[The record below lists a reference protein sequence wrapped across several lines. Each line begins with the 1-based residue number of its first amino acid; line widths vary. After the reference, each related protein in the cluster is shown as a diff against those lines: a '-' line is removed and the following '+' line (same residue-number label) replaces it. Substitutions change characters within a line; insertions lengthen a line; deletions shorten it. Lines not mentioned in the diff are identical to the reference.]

1 LWLIAVA
8 TFGGTSKAGSLA
20 LLTNKKSFTLHTNST
35 RKRKM
40 LTMTI
45 AGNVGKDAV
54 LRNTQGGDPV
64 LGFSIAVDNGKDKN
78 GNKRDSTWVQC
89 SIWGKR
95 ADSLSSHIVKG
106 TKLVVSGRPNVDVY
120 EGKGRLT
127 LSVQDL
133 TFMGGTKERNEQEP
147 QINSRSDLDDEIPF

>member
-1 LWLIAVA
+1 
-8 TFGGTSKAGSLA
+8 
-20 LLTNKKSFTLHTNST
+20 
-35 RKRKM
+35 M

-45 AGNVGKDAV
+45 AGSVGKDAV

-89 SIWGKR
+89 NVWGKR
-95 ADSLSSHIVKG
+95 AESLNGHITKG
-106 TKLVVSGRPNVDVY
+106 TTLVVSGRLYVDVY

-133 TFMGGTKERNEQEP
+133 TFMGNAKERSEQEP
-147 QINSRSDLDDEIPF
+147 QQNSRDDLEDSIPF

>member
-1 LWLIAVA
+1 
-8 TFGGTSKAGSLA
+8 
-20 LLTNKKSFTLHTNST
+20 
-35 RKRKM
+35 M

-64 LGFSIAVDNGKDKN
+64 LGFSIAIDNGKDKN

-89 SIWGKR
+89 NVWGKR
-95 ADSLSSHIVKG
+95 AESLNSHITKG
-106 TKLVVSGRPNVDVY
+106 TKLVVSGRPGVDVY

-127 LSVQDL
+127 LSVQEL
-133 TFMGGTKERNEQEP
+133 TFMGGAKERTEQEP
-147 QINSRSDLDDEIPF
+147 QTNSRADLDDADLPF

>member
-1 LWLIAVA
+1 
-8 TFGGTSKAGSLA
+8 
-20 LLTNKKSFTLHTNST
+20 
-35 RKRKM
+35 M

-89 SIWGKR
+89 NIWGKR
-95 ADSLSSHIVKG
+95 ADSLNNFITKG
-106 TKLVVSGRPNVDVY
+106 TKLVVSGRPGVDVY

-133 TFMGGTKERNEQEP
+133 TFMGGTKERSEQEP
-147 QINSRSDLDDEIPF
+147 QPRESLDDLDGDLPF

>member
-1 LWLIAVA
+1 
-8 TFGGTSKAGSLA
+8 
-20 LLTNKKSFTLHTNST
+20 
-35 RKRKM
+35 M

-64 LGFSIAVDNGKDKN
+64 LGFSIAIDGGKDKN
-78 GNKRDSTWVQC
+78 GNNRDSTWVQC
-89 SIWGKR
+89 NVWGKR
-95 ADSLSSHIVKG
+95 AESLNSHITKG
-106 TKLVVSGRPNVDVY
+106 TKLVVSGRPGVDVY

-133 TFMGGTKERNEQEP
+133 TFMGNAKERTDQEP
-147 QINSRSDLDDEIPF
+147 QTNSRADLEDSIPF

>member
-1 LWLIAVA
+1 MI
-8 TFGGTSKAGSLA
+8 
-20 LLTNKKSFTLHTNST
+20 N
-35 RKRKM
+35 
-40 LTMTI
+40 MTI

-64 LGFSIAVDNGKDKN
+64 LGFSIAIDGGKDKN

-89 SIWGKR
+89 NVWGKR
-95 ADSLSSHIVKG
+95 AESLNSHITKG
-106 TKLVVSGRPNVDVY
+106 TKLVVSGRPGVDVY

-133 TFMGGTKERNEQEP
+133 TFMGNTKERTDHEP
-147 QINSRSDLDDEIPF
+147 QSNSRADIDDQDIPF

>member
-1 LWLIAVA
+1 
-8 TFGGTSKAGSLA
+8 
-20 LLTNKKSFTLHTNST
+20 
-35 RKRKM
+35 M

-64 LGFSIAVDNGKDKN
+64 LGFSIAIDNGKDKN

-95 ADSLSSHIVKG
+95 ADTLSSHIVKG
-106 TKLVVSGRPNVDVY
+106 TKLVVSGKPSVDVY

-133 TFMGGTKERNEQEP
+133 TFMGGTKERSEQES
-147 QINSRSDLDDEIPF
+147 QTNSRADLDDEIPF

>member
-1 LWLIAVA
+1 
-8 TFGGTSKAGSLA
+8 
-20 LLTNKKSFTLHTNST
+20 
-35 RKRKM
+35 M

-64 LGFSIAVDNGKDKN
+64 LGFSIAIDGGKDKN

-89 SIWGKR
+89 NVWGKR
-95 ADSLSSHIVKG
+95 AESLNSHITKG
-106 TKLVVSGRPNVDVY
+106 TKLVVSGRPGVDVY

-133 TFMGGTKERNEQEP
+133 TFMGNAKERTEQEP
-147 QINSRSDLDDEIPF
+147 QTSIRADLEDEIPF

>member
-1 LWLIAVA
+1 
-8 TFGGTSKAGSLA
+8 
-20 LLTNKKSFTLHTNST
+20 
-35 RKRKM
+35 M

-64 LGFSIAVDNGKDKN
+64 LGFSIAIDGGKDKN
-78 GNKRDSTWVQC
+78 GNKRDSIWVQC
-89 SIWGKR
+89 NVWGKR
-95 ADSLSSHIVKG
+95 AESLNSHITKG
-106 TKLVVSGRPNVDVY
+106 TKLVVSGRPGVDVY

-133 TFMGGTKERNEQEP
+133 TFMGGAKERSEQEP
-147 QINSRSDLDDEIPF
+147 QSSSRADLDDEIPF

>member
-1 LWLIAVA
+1 
-8 TFGGTSKAGSLA
+8 
-20 LLTNKKSFTLHTNST
+20 
-35 RKRKM
+35 M

-54 LRNTQGGDPV
+54 LRNTQSGDPV
-64 LGFSIAVDNGKDKN
+64 LGFSIAIDNGKDKN

-95 ADSLSSHIVKG
+95 ADTLSSHIVKG
-106 TKLVVSGRPNVDVY
+106 TKLVVSGRPSVDVY

-133 TFMGGTKERNEQEP
+133 TFMGGTKERSEQES
-147 QINSRSDLDDEIPF
+147 QTNSRADLDDEIPF

>member
-1 LWLIAVA
+1 
-8 TFGGTSKAGSLA
+8 
-20 LLTNKKSFTLHTNST
+20 
-35 RKRKM
+35 M

-64 LGFSIAVDNGKDKN
+64 LGFSIAIDNGKDKN

-89 SIWGKR
+89 NIWGKR
-95 ADSLSSHIVKG
+95 ADSLNSFITKG
-106 TKLVVSGRPNVDVY
+106 TKLVVTGRPGVDVY

-133 TFMGGTKERNEQEP
+133 TFMGGAKERSEQDAP
-147 QINSRSDLDDEIPF
+147 SSNRSDLDDSEIPF

>member
-1 LWLIAVA
+1 MI
-8 TFGGTSKAGSLA
+8 
-20 LLTNKKSFTLHTNST
+20 N
-35 RKRKM
+35 
-40 LTMTI
+40 MTI

-64 LGFSIAVDNGKDKN
+64 LGFSIAVDGGKDKN

-89 SIWGKR
+89 NVWGKR
-95 ADSLSSHIVKG
+95 AESLNSHITKG
-106 TKLVVSGRPNVDVY
+106 TKLVVSGRPGVDVY

-133 TFMGGTKERNEQEP
+133 TFMGNAKERTDQEP
-147 QINSRSDLDDEIPF
+147 QTRESLDDLDGDLPF

>member
-1 LWLIAVA
+1 
-8 TFGGTSKAGSLA
+8 
-20 LLTNKKSFTLHTNST
+20 
-35 RKRKM
+35 M

-54 LRNTQGGDPV
+54 LRNTQSGDPV
-64 LGFSIAVDNGKDKN
+64 LGFSIAIDGGKDKN

-89 SIWGKR
+89 NIWGKR
-95 ADSLSSHIVKG
+95 AESLNGHISKG
-106 TKLVVSGRPNVDVY
+106 TKLVVSGRPGVDVY

-133 TFMGGTKERNEQEP
+133 TFMGGAKERTDQDAPAN
-147 QINSRSDLDDEIPF
+147 NRSDLDDSEIPF

>member
-1 LWLIAVA
+1 
-8 TFGGTSKAGSLA
+8 
-20 LLTNKKSFTLHTNST
+20 
-35 RKRKM
+35 M

-64 LGFSIAVDNGKDKN
+64 LGFSIAIDGGKDKN
-78 GNKRDSTWVQC
+78 GQKRDSTWVQC
-89 SIWGKR
+89 NVWGKR
-95 ADSLSSHIVKG
+95 AESLNSHITKG
-106 TKLVVSGRPNVDVY
+106 TKLVVSGRPGVDVY

-133 TFMGGTKERNEQEP
+133 TFMGNAKERTDQEP
-147 QINSRSDLDDEIPF
+147 QTRESLDDLDGDLPF

>member
-1 LWLIAVA
+1 
-8 TFGGTSKAGSLA
+8 
-20 LLTNKKSFTLHTNST
+20 
-35 RKRKM
+35 M

-64 LGFSIAVDNGKDKN
+64 LGFSIAIDGGKDKN

-89 SIWGKR
+89 NVWGKR
-95 ADSLSSHIVKG
+95 AESLNSHITKG
-106 TKLVVSGRPNVDVY
+106 TKLVVSGRPGVDVY

-133 TFMGGTKERNEQEP
+133 TFMGNAKERTDQEP
-147 QINSRSDLDDEIPF
+147 QTRESLDDLDGDLPF

>member
-1 LWLIAVA
+1 
-8 TFGGTSKAGSLA
+8 
-20 LLTNKKSFTLHTNST
+20 
-35 RKRKM
+35 M

-54 LRNTQGGDPV
+54 LRNTQGGEPV
-64 LGFSIAVDNGKDKN
+64 LGFSIAIDNGKDKN

-89 SIWGKR
+89 NVWGKR
-95 ADSLSSHIVKG
+95 AESLNGHISKG

-133 TFMGGTKERNEQEP
+133 TFMGNAKERTEQEP
-147 QINSRSDLDDEIPF
+147 QQNSRDDLEDSIPF

>member
-1 LWLIAVA
+1 
-8 TFGGTSKAGSLA
+8 
-20 LLTNKKSFTLHTNST
+20 
-35 RKRKM
+35 M

-64 LGFSIAVDNGKDKN
+64 LGFSIAIDGGKDKN
-78 GNKRDSTWVQC
+78 GNKRDSIWVQC
-89 SIWGKR
+89 NVWGKR
-95 ADSLSSHIVKG
+95 AESLNSHITKG
-106 TKLVVSGRPNVDVY
+106 TKLVVSGRPGVDVY

-133 TFMGGTKERNEQEP
+133 TFMGGAKERIEQEP
-147 QINSRSDLDDEIPF
+147 QQNARDDLDGDLPF

>member
-1 LWLIAVA
+1 
-8 TFGGTSKAGSLA
+8 
-20 LLTNKKSFTLHTNST
+20 
-35 RKRKM
+35 M

-64 LGFSIAVDNGKDKN
+64 LGFSIAIDGGKDKN

-89 SIWGKR
+89 NIWGKR
-95 ADSLSSHIVKG
+95 AESLNSHITKG
-106 TKLVVSGRPNVDVY
+106 TKLVVSGRPGVDVY

-133 TFMGGTKERNEQEP
+133 TFMGNAKERTDQEP
-147 QINSRSDLDDEIPF
+147 QTRESLDDLDGDLPF

>member
-1 LWLIAVA
+1 
-8 TFGGTSKAGSLA
+8 
-20 LLTNKKSFTLHTNST
+20 
-35 RKRKM
+35 M

-64 LGFSIAVDNGKDKN
+64 LGFPIAIDGGKDKN

-89 SIWGKR
+89 NVWGKR
-95 ADSLSSHIVKG
+95 AESLNSHITKG
-106 TKLVVSGRPNVDVY
+106 TKLVVSGRPGVDVY

-133 TFMGGTKERNEQEP
+133 TFMGNAKERTDHEP
-147 QINSRSDLDDEIPF
+147 QTNNRADIDDSESPF

>member
-1 LWLIAVA
+1 
-8 TFGGTSKAGSLA
+8 
-20 LLTNKKSFTLHTNST
+20 
-35 RKRKM
+35 M
-40 LTMTI
+40 LTMII

-64 LGFSIAVDNGKDKN
+64 LGFSIAVDGGKDKN

-89 SIWGKR
+89 NVWGKR
-95 ADSLSSHIVKG
+95 AESLNSHITKG
-106 TKLVVSGRPNVDVY
+106 TKLVVYGRPGVDVY

-133 TFMGGTKERNEQEP
+133 TFMGNAKERTEQEP
-147 QINSRSDLDDEIPF
+147 QTNNRADIDDSESPF

>member
-1 LWLIAVA
+1 
-8 TFGGTSKAGSLA
+8 
-20 LLTNKKSFTLHTNST
+20 
-35 RKRKM
+35 M
-40 LTMTI
+40 LTMII

-64 LGFSIAVDNGKDKN
+64 LGFSIAVDGGKDKN

-89 SIWGKR
+89 NVWGKR
-95 ADSLSSHIVKG
+95 AESLNSHITKG
-106 TKLVVSGRPNVDVY
+106 TKLVVYGRPGVDVY

-133 TFMGGTKERNEQEP
+133 TFMGGAKERSEQEP
-147 QINSRSDLDDEIPF
+147 QARANDFDDRDIPF

>member
-1 LWLIAVA
+1 MI
-8 TFGGTSKAGSLA
+8 
-20 LLTNKKSFTLHTNST
+20 N
-35 RKRKM
+35 
-40 LTMTI
+40 MTI

-64 LGFSIAVDNGKDKN
+64 LGFSIAIDNGKDKN

-89 SIWGKR
+89 NVWGNR
-95 ADSLSSHIVKG
+95 AESLNSHITKG
-106 TKLVVSGRPNVDVY
+106 TKLVVSGRPGVDVY

-133 TFMGGTKERNEQEP
+133 TFMGNAKERTDQEP
-147 QINSRSDLDDEIPF
+147 QTNSRADLDDQDIPF

>member
-1 LWLIAVA
+1 
-8 TFGGTSKAGSLA
+8 
-20 LLTNKKSFTLHTNST
+20 
-35 RKRKM
+35 M

-95 ADSLSSHIVKG
+95 ADSLNSHIVKG
-106 TKLVVSGRPNVDVY
+106 TKLVVSGRPSVDVY

-133 TFMGGTKERNEQEP
+133 TFMGGTKERSEQES
-147 QINSRSDLDDEIPF
+147 QTNSRSDLDDEIPF

>member
-1 LWLIAVA
+1 
-8 TFGGTSKAGSLA
+8 
-20 LLTNKKSFTLHTNST
+20 
-35 RKRKM
+35 M

-64 LGFSIAVDNGKDKN
+64 LGFSIAIDGGKDKN
-78 GNKRDSTWVQC
+78 GQKRDSIWVQC
-89 SIWGKR
+89 NVWGKR
-95 ADSLSSHIVKG
+95 AESLSSHITKG
-106 TKLVVSGRPNVDVY
+106 TKLVVSGRPGVDVY

-133 TFMGGTKERNEQEP
+133 TFMGGAKERSEQE
-147 QINSRSDLDDEIPF
+147 QQTSNRADLDDSDLPF

>member
-1 LWLIAVA
+1 
-8 TFGGTSKAGSLA
+8 
-20 LLTNKKSFTLHTNST
+20 
-35 RKRKM
+35 M

-64 LGFSIAVDNGKDKN
+64 LGFSIAIDGGKDKN

-89 SIWGKR
+89 NVWGKR
-95 ADSLSSHIVKG
+95 AESLNGHISKG
-106 TKLVVSGRPNVDVY
+106 TKLVVSGRPGVDVY

-133 TFMGGTKERNEQEP
+133 TFMGGAKERTEQEP
-147 QINSRSDLDDEIPF
+147 QSRESLDDLDGDLPF

>member
-1 LWLIAVA
+1 
-8 TFGGTSKAGSLA
+8 
-20 LLTNKKSFTLHTNST
+20 
-35 RKRKM
+35 M

-64 LGFSIAVDNGKDKN
+64 LGFSIAIDGGKDKN

-89 SIWGKR
+89 NVWGKR
-95 ADSLSSHIVKG
+95 AESLNSHITKG
-106 TKLVVSGRPNVDVY
+106 TKLVVSGRPGVDVY

-133 TFMGGTKERNEQEP
+133 TFMGNAKERTEQEP
-147 QINSRSDLDDEIPF
+147 QQNSRADLDDEIPF

>member
-1 LWLIAVA
+1 
-8 TFGGTSKAGSLA
+8 
-20 LLTNKKSFTLHTNST
+20 
-35 RKRKM
+35 M

-64 LGFSIAVDNGKDKN
+64 LGFSIAIDGGKDKN
-78 GNKRDSTWVQC
+78 GAKRDSIWVQC
-89 SIWGKR
+89 NVWGKR
-95 ADSLSSHIVKG
+95 AESLNSHITKG
-106 TKLVVSGRPNVDVY
+106 TKLVVSGRPGVDVY

-133 TFMGGTKERNEQEP
+133 TFMGNAKERTEQEP
-147 QINSRSDLDDEIPF
+147 QQNSRDDLEDLIPF

>member
-1 LWLIAVA
+1 
-8 TFGGTSKAGSLA
+8 
-20 LLTNKKSFTLHTNST
+20 
-35 RKRKM
+35 M
-40 LTMTI
+40 LTMII

-54 LRNTQGGDPV
+54 LRTTQGGEPV

-78 GNKRDSTWVQC
+78 GNKRDSAWVQC

-95 ADSLSSHIVKG
+95 AESLNSHITKG
-106 TKLVVSGRPNVDVY
+106 TKLVLYGRPGVDVY

-133 TFMGGTKERNEQEP
+133 TFMGNAKERTDHELQT
-147 QINSRSDLDDEIPF
+147 NSRADIDDQDIPF

>member
-1 LWLIAVA
+1 
-8 TFGGTSKAGSLA
+8 
-20 LLTNKKSFTLHTNST
+20 
-35 RKRKM
+35 M
-40 LTMTI
+40 LTMII

-64 LGFSIAVDNGKDKN
+64 LGFSIAVDGGKDKN

-89 SIWGKR
+89 NVWGKR
-95 ADSLSSHIVKG
+95 AESLNSHITKG
-106 TKLVVSGRPNVDVY
+106 TKLVVYGRPGVDVY

-133 TFMGGTKERNEQEP
+133 TFMGNAKERTEQEP
-147 QINSRSDLDDEIPF
+147 QTNNRADIDDSEIPF